1 MSKYKIHRS
10 VHKNQMLILQISTS
24 SDLANIGP
32 ISMQSV
38 LKSEW
43 WDLSA
48 YEISCSLPTVRYTA
62 VDDLTW
68 NDA

>member
-1 MSKYKIHRS
+1 MKTRRRVFMSKYKIHRS

-38 LKSEW
+38 LKSE
-43 WDLSA
+43 
-48 YEISCSLPTVRYTA
+48 
-62 VDDLTW
+62 
-68 NDA
+68 